1 MKMIKYFICKLLSYF
16 HDAACL
22 YSEKIP
28 FWYYSGENKRF
39 TEREI
44 QKLSTG
50 QFLKI
55 DRNHY
60 IEDGFSLY
68 YQWQVPKNFTGK
80 MIVFSLD
87 NTCSE
92 CPQLSLYVN
101 GKLQQSVDEKHSECV
116 LTTSGRC
123 GDKYNIFLSSIGK
136 NSRMV
141 KVLASFKAVELKA
154 EKWYQELASHKVLKK
169 VACFL

>member
-39 TEREI
+39 TEREL

-80 MIVFSLD
+80 MIV
-87 NTCSE
+87 
-92 CPQLSLYVN
+92 
-101 GKLQQSVDEKHSECV
+101 
-116 LTTSGRC
+116 R
-123 GDKYNIFLSSIGK
+123 
-136 NSRMV
+136 
-141 KVLASFKAVELKA
+141 
-154 EKWYQELASHKVLKK
+154 
-169 VACFL
+169 

>member
-39 TEREI
+39 TEREL

-101 GKLQQSVDEKHSECV
+101 GKLQQSVDEKH
-116 LTTSGRC
+116 
-123 GDKYNIFLSSIGK
+123 KYNIFLSSIGK